1 MKKGLLITCAMIIAV
16 IAILCYAVYD
26 MIMFNRYVSGLETE
40 NSDLKEVEYNKILDD
55 ENAKVSEGLKVESE
69 PS

>member
-40 NSDLKEVEYNKILDD
+40 NSDLKEVEYNKEFDN